1 MSTESL
7 HRTPETN
14 NETPMFNEG
23 VLMQEHTLVIKPKGT
38 SIPER
43 TSIPKRTCV
52 ISLKQKLYNSQ
63 KKDKIK
69 NRAIIFTIFFSVG
82 IIGFI
87 AG

>member
-7 HRTPETN
+7 NRTPETNN

-23 VLMQEHTLVIKPKGT
+23 VLKQEPILVKKPN
-38 SIPER
+38 SINR
-43 TSIPKRTCV
+43 PKRTCV
-52 ISLKQKLYNSQ
+52 NSLNQKLYNTQ
-63 KKDKIK
+63 KKDKLK
-69 NRAIIFTIFFSVG
+69 NRALIFTLFFSVG

>member
-23 VLMQEHTLVIKPKGT
+23 VLKQDHTLVINK
-38 SIPER
+38 
-43 TSIPKRTCV
+43 PKRTCV